1 MEAAEALVRIV
12 QEFLLQTEVFCPVRA
27 GQRLLGIVRVFG
39 NLQLRSRYFVDFM
52 GQFTLSQ
59 SFSQFFDHFISHFV
73 VFASFLEAFSFLRAL
88 LFVLIQHQLI
98 FSPAFLH
105 SPRARV
111 ATFSDEQKDSF
122 VLLAVFHEVGASL
135 LVATTQ

>member
-12 QEFLLQTEVFCPVRA
+12 QEFLLQTEVFCPVRVD
-27 GQRLLGIVRVFG
+27 QRLLGIVRVFG

-52 GQFTLSQ
+52 GQLRLSQ
-59 SFSQFFDHFISHFV
+59 SFSQFILHFV

-111 ATFSDEQKDSF
+111 VTFSDEQKDSF